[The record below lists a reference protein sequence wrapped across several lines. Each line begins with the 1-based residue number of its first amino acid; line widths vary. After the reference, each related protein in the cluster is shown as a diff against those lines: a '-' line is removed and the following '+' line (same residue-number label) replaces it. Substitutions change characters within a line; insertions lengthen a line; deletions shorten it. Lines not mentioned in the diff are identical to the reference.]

1 MNATTEPEVAVPVQ
15 KPSRLGTLL
24 RWAARIT
31 SLPILA
37 LLLVSLVP
45 AVTNFGVAARDD
57 KIMALGMC
65 AVAAGF
71 LAGWVWAG
79 IGGLLALA
87 GVGVV
92 LSQEE
97 GGLASDPFAVA
108 FALQGILF
116 CISWAVNASQTRSQ
130 EAVARHVWLKRAAAG
145 ALALGAIAGAAI
157 ILRGP
162 APIPVGREQSAYVGT
177 WDNGAGFKMEIS
189 GEGKVKVSQDKEAKV
204 AACNTPIAAGASG
217 EFLVEFHDDRI
228 ELTGGVLGEKK
239 TYHIDRWP
247 FRQGKQTKMVINGSD
262 PYVRT
267 NGMILFKQETTPVQP
282 EKPVAKTQPA
292 TKPAVKPGGPAAGTA
307 SSK

>member
-1 MNATTEPEVAVPVQ
+1 MNETTEPELAAPAE

-31 SLPILA
+31 SIPIFA

-45 AVTNFGVAARDD
+45 ALANFGVAARDD
-57 KIMALGMC
+57 KIMACGLCGI
-65 AVAAGF
+65 AAGF
-71 LAGWVWAG
+71 LAGWMWAG
-79 IGGLLALA
+79 IGGLLTLA

-97 GGLASDPFAVA
+97 GGLAGDPFAVA

-116 CISWAVNASQTRSQ
+116 LISWAQNASRNRSEQ
-130 EAVARHVWLKRAAAG
+130 ALPRGLWIKRAAATVL
-145 ALALGAIAGAAI
+145 ALAAVAGAAI

-162 APIPVGREQSAYVGT
+162 APIPLGREQSAYLGT

-189 GEGKVKVSQDKEAKV
+189 SEGKAKITQEKDAKV
-204 AACNTPIAAGASG
+204 ASCNTPLTAGAAG
-217 EFLVEFHDDRI
+217 EFPVEFRDDRI
-228 ELTGGVLGEKK
+228 ELTLSVLGEKK

-247 FRQGKQTKMVINGSD
+247 FRQGKQTKMVLNGSD

-267 NGMILFKQETTPVQP
+267 NGMVLVKQETVAAPS